1 MSRLNSPDK
10 KGIEFDQELAE
21 KLGADDYG
29 MKSYYFVVL
38 KTGPEKNNNKEFVNE
53 AFSGHMANINRLVK
67 EEKLI
72 VAGPFGKNNDQ
83 FRGLFI
89 LNNVKT
95 EEEAKEILETDPAIK
110 SGLLSYTIY
119 PWYGSAALPMYLQYS
134 EKVTKSK
141 F

>member
-1 MSRLNSPDK
+1 M
-10 KGIEFDQELAE
+10 
-21 KLGADDYG
+21 
-29 MKSYYFVVL
+29 
-38 KTGPEKNNNKEFVNE
+38 EKNY
-53 AFSGHMANINRLVK
+53 
-67 EEKLI
+67 
-72 VAGPFGKNNDQ
+72 DQ

-119 PWYGSAALPMYLQYS
+119 PWYGSAALPMYLPYS